1 MKRVLLLAED
11 QLVSNYHRGRIE
23 AAGLAVDT
31 ARTNDAARRLAT
43 ERNPDLILLDPVLA
57 GQTAPQ
63 AVEHLR
69 GALGTIP
76 MWVISRLP
84 NQMAMAVEKAG
95 ANRVLGRN
103 GALDGDL
110 TAHLREC
117 LGLPV
122 ALENAFPVDDHD
134 SWVTSISR
142 AAPEAINALRVTM
155 HDFIKDPRNAVRLYE
170 LFRQIHQLSQRVLML
185 QLEAV
190 GRLTSALEAL
200 VYDLYTMPEQINPST
215 VRTISQTIDFLVI
228 LFDERNMRRLQS
240 PSSAEVMVVDD
251 EAPARQMISAAMKLV
266 NLKITC
272 AADPEMAL
280 SILGDNLFDLIFLDV
295 NLPQGSGFE
304 ICTEIRQLEDHQKTP
319 IVFLT
324 GSNTFQNRAQGSL
337 SGGNDFIS
345 KPFNLL
351 ELGVKALMWIFKGQL
366 SAG

>member
-1 MKRVLLLAED
+1 MKRVLLVAED
-11 QLVSNYHRGRIE
+11 QLVSNFHRGRLE
-23 AAGLAVDT
+23 ASGVAVDT
-31 ARTNDAARRLAT
+31 ARTHDAARRLAA
-43 ERNPDLILLDPVLA
+43 ERRPDLVLVDPVLT
-57 GQTAPQ
+57 GQTAPETI
-63 AVEHLR
+63 AYLR
-69 GALGTIP
+69 GELGAIP
-76 MWVISRLP
+76 LWVISRLP
-84 NQMAMAVEKAG
+84 HQVAVAVEKAG
-95 ANRVLGRN
+95 ANRVIGRN

-110 TAHLREC
+110 AGHLREA
-117 LGLPV
+117 LALP
-122 ALENAFPVDDHD
+122 ENAAPAEDHD
-134 SWVTSISR
+134 TWVSSISR

-155 HDFIKDPRNAVRLYE
+155 HDFIKEPRNAVQLYE
-170 LFRQIHQLSQRVLML
+170 LFRQVHQLSQRVLML
-185 QLEAV
+185 GLEGI
-190 GRLTSALEAL
+190 GRLTGALEVL
-200 VYDLYTMPEQINPST
+200 VYDLYSMPEQINPST

-228 LFDERNMRRLQS
+228 LFEEKNMRRLRN

-304 ICTEIRQLEDHQKTP
+304 ICTEIRQLEDHRRTP

-351 ELGVKALMWIFKGQL
+351 ELGVKALTWIFKGQL